1 MMLAPLAGV
10 AGTPSADAAMA
21 FKAAGYG
28 AAARAGY
35 LPPLDFERLRGPARP
50 AAARSASRRIRRDAG
65 LPEEILTAASL
76 FGRVPGLRVGGGGVD
91 RIWVAPIPR
100 AVA

>member
-1 MMLAPLAGV
+1 MVTRLLAAVMLTPLAGV

-35 LPPLDFERLRGPARP
+35 LPPLDFERLRGPAPACGRP
-50 AAARSASRRIRRDAG
+50 VR
-65 LPEEILTAASL
+65 
-76 FGRVPGLRVGGGGVD
+76 
-91 RIWVAPIPR
+91 VAPHPQRCGIARRNLDGGFPVR
-100 AVA
+100 

>member
-1 MMLAPLAGV
+1 MTRLLAAVMLALLAVV

-35 LPPLDFERLRGPARP
+35 LSPLDFERLRDPAPACGRP
-50 AAARSASRRIRRDAG
+50 VRAAPRRIRRDAG
-65 LPEEILTAASL
+65 IARRNLD
-76 FGRVPGLRVGGGGVD
+76 GGFPV
-91 RIWVAPIPR
+91 R
-100 AVA
+100 